1 MRPLLFVSLLCLSGQ
16 GYSAA
21 ASHGFSTGGPGLAE
35 AHTESDYP
43 VAEGPTSDVICWF
56 ISERHGKALADAAL
70 EAAEYARAA
79 AWAVTGAGPDSA
91 GRLVVH
97 VYEKRK
103 GSEGFAEAVDSVE
116 TGASE
121 GVASWHHSES
131 LGVYVKLQPV
141 VTDYLQA
148 ELGFPRT
155 SLHHIARETALL
167 EFSLAGAAHS
177 NTLPRWL
184 HEGLAVHIADRALVD
199 AGRMLTGGM
208 DPLTSTR
215 VHEVRRIRSAG
226 RLPMVESWCAGEVG
240 DLESHQIA
248 AVDAVLL
255 RFLCDRLG
263 EEPLGSMA
271 GAVLRGEFPSS
282 QILPWL
288 ADTHG
293 LTDIEEELHPWLDGL
308 VAPWDEPLPSLAPWG
323 TEGGWIQASSSI
335 DFALAWNGAPPAEDY
350 VITAEIEMY
359 RSNKGGMSQL
369 NFALGRLPGGEYVSF
384 AFNSKNGL
392 LVWDYSPDR
401 PEEEGQFEV
410 VTPIALGTGPIPRRN
425 YRIRLVVV
433 KGEVRTFVKDLD
445 DPEAAANPMRTFS
458 VEGRPMGGPWGIGT
472 IRGGA
477 TIWKK
482 LTIEP
487 YDPEVHSLRRRQ
499 DGDD

>member
-308 VAPWDEPLPSLAPWG
+308 VALDAMILGKPPGSITVLEGEDMDAHLRNQRGSVHEVGLSDLMDALRLRGELPPHRALIGIEPAAIDWG
-323 TEGGWIQASSSI
+323 TEPTDSVA
-335 DFALAWNGAPPAEDY
+335 AAVPKAA
-350 VITAEIEMY
+350 TAAQ
-359 RSNKGGMSQL
+359 QL
-369 NFALGRLPGGEYVSF
+369 VREWRAVS
-384 AFNSKNGL
+384 
-392 LVWDYSPDR
+392 P
-401 PEEEGQFEV
+401 
-410 VTPIALGTGPIPRRN
+410 
-425 YRIRLVVV
+425 
-433 KGEVRTFVKDLD
+433 
-445 DPEAAANPMRTFS
+445 PEA
-458 VEGRPMGGPWGIGT
+458 
-472 IRGGA
+472 
-477 TIWKK
+477 
-482 LTIEP
+482 
-487 YDPEVHSLRRRQ
+487 
-499 DGDD
+499 